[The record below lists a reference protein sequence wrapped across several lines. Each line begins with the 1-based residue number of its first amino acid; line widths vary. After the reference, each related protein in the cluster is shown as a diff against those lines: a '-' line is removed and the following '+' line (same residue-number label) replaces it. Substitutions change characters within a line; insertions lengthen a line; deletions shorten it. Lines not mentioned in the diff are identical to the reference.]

1 MEATILGKGKN
12 SPADNDLPL
21 PGHKPPRLRPVNL
34 QEDPA
39 TNPIEDESNEP
50 VISDDLDEIS
60 WLNGKDN
67 SLAEGI
73 HSTEGDRF
81 TLAGLEGIE
90 ICSPWLRGIVGSA
103 PTKQTQRSAV
113 SAPDLPSS
121 SQIVPNTSA
130 WEIWE

>member
-39 TNPIEDESNEP
+39 TNPIEGESDEP
-50 VISDDLDEIS
+50 VIDDLDEIS
-60 WLNGKDN
+60 WLNGKDD

-73 HSTEGDRF
+73 RSTEGDRF

-90 ICSPWLRGIVGSA
+90 IRSPWLRRIVGLA
-103 PTKQTQRSAV
+103 PTKQTQRSAA

>member
-39 TNPIEDESNEP
+39 TNPIEGESDEP
-50 VISDDLDEIS
+50 VIDDLDEIS
-60 WLNGKDN
+60 WLNGKDD

-73 HSTEGDRF
+73 RSTEGDRF

-90 ICSPWLRGIVGSA
+90 IRSPWLRGIVGSA
-103 PTKQTQRSAV
+103 PTVDYT
-113 SAPDLPSS
+113 
-121 SQIVPNTSA
+121 IMHTSGTMTKPMH
-130 WEIWE
+130 

>member
-21 PGHKPPRLRPVNL
+21 PGHKPPRLWPVNL

-39 TNPIEDESNEP
+39 TNPIKDESDEP

-60 WLNGKDN
+60 WLNRKDA
-67 SLAEGI
+67 SLAEEI
-73 HSTEGDRF
+73 HSTKGDRF

-90 ICSPWLRGIVGSA
+90 IHSLWLHKIIGSA
-103 PTKQTQRSAV
+103 PTKQMQRSTASAA
-113 SAPDLPSS
+113 SAPDLPSLS
-121 SQIVPNTSA
+121 
-130 WEIWE
+130 